1 MIDQLENQTFYMEVG
16 PGAAP
21 TPAGPGAA
29 PTPAGAGAPTR
40 FSLPTGPAA
49 APELKSSIMAR

>member
-1 MIDQLENQTFYMEVG
+1 MIDQLENQTFYMEIG

-21 TPAGPGAA
+21 TGAGAA
-29 PTPAGAGAPTR
+29 PTPEGAGAPTR